1 MRPTKFD
8 NFTQYNFR
16 LEKDLKEDME
26 KAAHINFMSTSEFV
40 REAIEEKIQRTYED
54 K

>member
-1 MRPTKFD
+1 MRPIKFD
-8 NFTQYNFR
+8 NYTQYNFR
-16 LEKDLKEDME
+16 LDKSLKEDME
-26 KAAHINFMSTSEFV
+26 KCAHLNFMSTSEFV

>member
-8 NFTQYNFR
+8 NFTQYNDR
-16 LEKDLKEDME
+16 LKKDLKEDME
-26 KAAHINFMSTSEFV
+26 KAAHLNFMSTSEFV
-40 REAIEEKIQRTYED
+40 REAIEEKIQKTYEN

>member
-1 MRPTKFD
+1 MRPQKFD
-8 NFTQYNFR
+8 NYTQYNFR

-40 REAIEEKIQRTYED
+40 REAIEEKIKRTYENN
-54 K
+54 

>member
-1 MRPTKFD
+1 MRPQKFD

-26 KAAHINFMSTSEFV
+26 KAAHLNFMSTSEFV
-40 REAIEEKIQRTYED
+40 KEVIEENIQKTYEN